1 MKAFALL
8 VVALLAAAFVVVPPP
23 NEPVPESPVPPANPP
38 FAVCPLGEGARRASS
53 VIVLGGAGGAL
64 EATVFSAG
72 DVVASEAL
80 PIADEGSGSLVLSD
94 LTGLARAPVTLALDD
109 TGRKVGMT
117 LSGAGVAA
125 AACDPGSQ
133 DPVVLAGAS
142 TSQGETFTVALA
154 NPFAGTARADLV
166 AASEIG
172 TESAPALEGLVVPPR
187 SLITVDLSSLLP
199 GRQVMSVGVETTAG
213 RLVAAALHEGAG
225 DVAATQGITA
235 DVDWYVPVPELP
247 GLARSLVLF
256 APGTAEVP
264 FQLDVYGPD
273 GLFEAMTEGTV
284 PARGQTVVPVA
295 DLLDGPGTVRV
306 VAAGPV
312 AAVLAVRGD
321 SIRAVVP
328 GVQTPAPTWLLPGAG
343 DLGVTEV
350 HVFNPGEIDV
360 TAVLVD
366 PGGEPV
372 ATEAVPAGR
381 MVTLSLPVGE
391 GARLEADGDVVVTWT
406 TATGEGVAGDA
417 GRALD
422 E

>member
-1 MKAFALL
+1 MKVFALF

-23 NEPVPESPVPPANPP
+23 NEPVPESPVPPASPP
-38 FAVCPLGEGARRASS
+38 YAVCPLGEGARRSSS
-53 VIVLGGAGGAL
+53 VFVLGGGGGAL

-72 DVVASEAL
+72 DVVASEVLA
-80 PIADEGSGSLVLSD
+80 ISDEGSGSLVLSD
-94 LTGLARAPVTLALDD
+94 VTGLARAPVTLALDD

-142 TSQGETFTVALA
+142 TSEGETFTVTLA

-172 TESAPALEGLVVPPR
+172 TESDPALEGLVVPPR
-187 SLITVDLSSLLP
+187 SLITLDLSSLLP
-199 GRQVMSVGVETTAG
+199 GRQVMSIGVETTAG
-213 RLVAAALHEGAG
+213 RLIVAAVHEGAG
-225 DVAATQGITA
+225 EVAAMQGITA
-235 DVDWYVPVPELP
+235 DVDWFLPVPDFADLTK
-247 GLARSLVLF
+247 SVVLF

-284 PARGQTVVPVA
+284 PARGQTVIPVA

-312 AAVLAVRGD
+312 GAVLTLEGESVR
-321 SIRAVVP
+321 AMLP
-328 GVQTPAPTWLLPGAG
+328 GVSSPAPTWLLPGAG
-343 DLGVTEV
+343 ALGATRV

-366 PGGEPV
+366 PGGEPR

-381 MVTLSLPVGE
+381 MVTLSLPAGE
-391 GARLEADGDVVVTWT
+391 GARVEADGDVVVTWA